1 MIELRI
7 DPDDVVARKPAKER
21 PMPTNTLALLAQIA
35 WHFASGSL
43 LFMVSVGALLQWWR
57 CK

>member
-1 MIELRI
+1 MIEIKL
-7 DPDDVVARKPAKER
+7 DADDVVARKPAKER
-21 PMPTNTLALLAQIA
+21 PAPTNTLALVAQIA

-43 LFMVSVGALLQWWR
+43 LFMVSVGALLQLWR